1 MEEVKKIS
9 IELDQNQINVVLNAL
24 DQLGRSVGIVN
35 QDGSFSTGK
44 SAFILNTANDIINQ
58 ASTQLKPE

>member
-1 MEEVKKIS
+1 MEEKKVV

-44 SAFILNTANDIINQ
+44 SALILNTANDIINQ